1 MKIVEEEA
9 DEPDDS
15 QEAGHEGCEV
25 FRMEVGD
32 IFKTLDERALDL
44 MAKSSILQQTK
55 FVVVLRL
62 WNYPSSCHRLD
73 RRCGLVLLDRMWSQ
87 ATTQTSSIWTAQPQ
101 LLSSLRHP
109 LGGLR
114 CWAEACDG
122 AFNVDNFNFL
132 AIVKS
137 EVK

>member
-1 MKIVEEEA
+1 
-9 DEPDDS
+9 
-15 QEAGHEGCEV
+15 
-25 FRMEVGD
+25 MEVGD
-32 IFKTLDERALDL
+32 IFKTLEESFGFDGQVKDITAS
-44 MAKSSILQQTK
+44 KNCYSSKI
-55 FVVVLRL
+55 V
-62 WNYPSSCHRLD
+62 SCHHLNRL
-73 RRCGLVLLDRMWSQ
+73 CGLVLLDRMWSQ
-87 ATTQTSSIWTAQPQ
+87 ATTQTSSIWTARPQ

-122 AFNVDNFNFL
+122 ACNVDNFNVL